1 VYRWYVGRRSAD
13 RTSGDFAAC
22 PKRIALILETHHT
35 PQRSTSAPA
44 ETGPDARPVRSTAY
58 GNLVQRWLPGLHTL
72 QYYQRSWL
80 ANDVMAGLVLTAI
93 LVPVGMGYA
102 EASGLPAIY
111 GLYATIVPLLAYAL
125 FGPSRILVLG
135 PDSTLAA
142 VIAVLILP
150 IAGGSPERTVAL
162 AGMLAVLSGACS
174 VLIGLARLGLV
185 ADLLSK
191 PIRIGF
197 LNAIALTVLIG
208 QLPKVFGFSVT
219 GDGLLNKSTQL
230 VQGVLGGK
238 TNLTA
243 LAIGASCLALILL
256 VARYRPRLPGILIA
270 VVLATVVSAFFQL
283 ADTAQLKVVGS
294 LPQGLP
300 SWQFPVVSWQDVVQ
314 LLPGGVIIS
323 ILSFADTSV
332 LSRALAQRGNYQV
345 NQNQE
350 MVALGV
356 ANIATG
362 LFQGFSVSSS
372 ASRTPVAESAGA
384 KTQLTGV
391 VGALAIALLLLF
403 APGLLKDLPS
413 AALAAVVIAAC
424 LSFADI
430 AGMREMYR
438 LRKVEFGL
446 SLASFIGVATLGVI
460 EGIVITLGL
469 TMLLLL
475 WNAWHP
481 YFAVLARVDGA
492 KGYHDVTRH
501 PAGRR
506 VPGLV
511 LFRWDAQLFFA
522 NSEIFRE
529 QAMHAVASAPTPTR
543 RLVVVADAISDIDLT
558 AADTLASLHS
568 DLTHQGVELWFA
580 GLKGQVHDR
589 LKIYGT
595 LDHMGHDVFAPTVG
609 NAVNLYRATHAVDWK
624 DWDEV

>member
-1 VYRWYVGRRSAD
+1 M
-13 RTSGDFAAC
+13 
-22 PKRIALILETHHT
+22 
-35 PQRSTSAPA
+35 
-44 ETGPDARPVRSTAY
+44 
-58 GNLVQRWLPGLHTL
+58 VQRWLPGLHTL
-72 QYYQRSWL
+72 QHYQRSWL

-102 EASGLPAIY
+102 EASGVPAIY

-142 VIAVLILP
+142 VIAVLIVP
-150 IAGGSPERTVAL
+150 MAAGSVERTVAL
-162 AGMLAVLSGACS
+162 AGMLAVLSGTCS
-174 VLIGLARLGLV
+174 ILIGLARLGLV

-230 VQGVLGGK
+230 VQGILGGK
-238 TNLTA
+238 TNLTS
-243 LAIGASCLALILL
+243 LAIGASCLALILA
-256 VARYRPRLPGILIA
+256 VAHWRPKLPGILVA
-270 VVLATVVSAFFQL
+270 VVLATVGSAVFNL

-300 SWQFPVVSWQDVVQ
+300 SWQFPQVSWQDVLQ
-314 LLPGGVIIS
+314 LLPGAAIIS

-332 LSRALAQRGNYQV
+332 LSRSLSQRGNYSV

-356 ANIATG
+356 ANVATG

-391 VGALAIALLLLF
+391 VGAACIALLLMF
-403 APGLLKDLPS
+403 APSLLKDLPS

-438 LRKVEFGL
+438 LRKVEFAL
-446 SLASFIGVATLGVI
+446 SLTSFVGVATLGVI
-460 EGIVITLGL
+460 EGIVITLAL
-469 TMLLLL
+469 TILLLV
-475 WNAWHP
+475 WNVWHP
-481 YFAVLARVDGA
+481 YFAVLARVDGT
-492 KGYHDVTRH
+492 KGYHDITRH
-501 PAGRR
+501 PQGRQ

-522 NSEIFRE
+522 NSELFQE
-529 QAMHAVASAPTPTR
+529 QALNAVATAPTPTR
-543 RLVVVADAISDIDLT
+543 RLVVVADAISDIDIT
-558 AADTLASLHS
+558 AADTLSSLHRA
-568 DLTHQGVELWFA
+568 LTQQGVELWFA
-580 GLKGQVHDR
+580 GLKGMVHDR
-589 LKIYGT
+589 LKSYGT
-595 LDHMGHDVFAPTVG
+595 LELLGHDVFAPTVG
-609 NAVNLYRATHAVDWK
+609 NAVNLYRASHAVEWK
-624 DWDEV
+624 DWDEA